1 MPEKRPNWSRL
12 SQSEIERQRAVV
24 GAKLRSLRAALRS
37 RERNLAPGAVEASVI
52 RQLRPQIAGLES
64 TDASLRYRV
73 SSARHAAITQSRR
86 SRDW

>member
-24 GAKLRSLRAALRS
+24 ELLRSPRAALRS
-37 RERNLAPGAVEASVI
+37 RERNLAPGAVEAAVI
-52 RQLRPQIAGLES
+52 RQLRLQIAGLES

-86 SRDW
+86 TRGW